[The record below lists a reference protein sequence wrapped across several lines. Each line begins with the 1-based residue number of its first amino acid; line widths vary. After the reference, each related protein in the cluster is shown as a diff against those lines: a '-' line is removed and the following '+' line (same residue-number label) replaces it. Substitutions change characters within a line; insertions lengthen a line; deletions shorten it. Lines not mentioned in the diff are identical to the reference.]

1 MKHFLYTLL
10 FFSCG
15 ILAQEKAVTG
25 SVLNEDTGEPVPFA
39 HLILA
44 GKTSGTSTDEN
55 GNFHWVPGESDGDA
69 TVRFSC
75 VGFKSRM
82 LPLSVLSGARVYL
95 EPDVE
100 ALKEVEVYLVKG
112 TDHKNINGFSGKRS
126 IGLGNFSG
134 GAYPSAVAKYYEKPR
149 NFAANCFL
157 ESVQVRFYPARE
169 QNNIAAV
176 FRLRILEVTPEGKPG
191 KDLLPD
197 NLIVRREPLSFKA
210 EISLL
215 PHYIRIPDN
224 GFFVAVEHLFI
235 KENAYKETR
244 TLRVNDT
251 LTYDNVSVV
260 KYAPVFKGVLERDDE
275 NFRSYYRS
283 TDGWKKMNRLD
294 TSNPVFG
301 NRIPVPA
308 FKLKITN

>member
-1 MKHFLYTLL
+1 MKYFLYTFL
-10 FFSCG
+10 FFSYG
-15 ILAQEKAVTG
+15 VAQEKAVTG

-39 HLILA
+39 HLILV

-55 GNFHWVPGESDGDA
+55 GDFRWIPEESDGDVM
-69 TVRFSC
+69 VRFSC
-75 VGFKSRM
+75 VGFKSGM

-100 ALKEVEVYLVKG
+100 ALNEVEVYLVKG
-112 TDHKNINGFSGKRS
+112 TDRKNINGFSGKRT

-134 GAYPSAVAKYYEKPR
+134 GAYPSAVAKYYGKPR
-149 NFAANCFL
+149 NFAENCFL

-197 NLIVRREPLSFKA
+197 NLIVRRKPLLSKI
-210 EISLL
+210 EIGLL
-215 PHYIRIPDN
+215 PYHIRIPDN

-251 LTYDNVSVV
+251 LVYDNVSVI

-294 TSNPVFG
+294 TSAPVFG
-301 NRIPVPA
+301 NRVPVPA